1 MSVTLSLVIPAYN
14 ESERLRVGYER
25 LAPAL
30 AQLGP
35 SNVEV
40 IVVDDG
46 SSDHTLQSAHEI
58 YGHLE
63 HALFVQQ
70 PKNFGKGA
78 AMRLG
83 MALARGRNV
92 VTLDADMAIDPRHL
106 FDVVTALETSALVPG
121 SRAVNGHINYDKRL
135 RTLAG
140 DAFHLLVRHYT
151 GTTLRDTQCGFKGF
165 QLGAARVL
173 ALLAM
178 VDGFAFDVE
187 ALYLADQLGLSV
199 QPLHVSWKDVGGS
212 SVHPGHVAWTMV
224 RDIRSFK
231 STRYEN
237 PVVELAPS
245 VTSSEVDALAREART
260 QGLVLARG
268 TENTLL
274 VLGRNDALAGL
285 GIAAT
290 LKGTLRTAQLGE
302 LRGRLFEAV

>member
-1 MSVTLSLVIPAYN
+1 MSATLSIVIPAYN
-14 ESERLRVGYER
+14 ESERLEVGYQR
-25 LAPAL
+25 LAPTL

-46 SSDHTLQSAHEI
+46 SSDDTLKRAHAI

-70 PKNFGKGA
+70 PTNMGKGA

-83 MALARGRNV
+83 MALATGRHV

-106 FDVVTALETSALVPG
+106 IEIDAALDSSALVPG
-121 SRAVNGHINYDKRL
+121 SRAINGHIKYNKRF

-140 DAFHLLVRHYT
+140 GAFNRLVRHYT
-151 GTTLRDTQCGFKGF
+151 GTKLRDTQCGFKGY
-165 QLGAARVL
+165 QLGPGRVL
-173 ALLAM
+173 ALLSM

-187 ALYLADQLGLSV
+187 VLYLATQLGLGV
-199 QPLHVSWKDVGGS
+199 TPLHVSWKDVGGS
-212 SVHPGHVAWTMV
+212 SVHPGHDAWGMF

-231 STRYEN
+231 TTRYEN
-237 PVVELAPS
+237 PVVELALS
-245 VTSSEVDALAREART
+245 VTPTEVDKYAREART
-260 QGLVLARG
+260 QGLVIAR
-268 TENTLL
+268 NDRDALL
-274 VLGRNDALAGL
+274 ILGRNDALAGL
-285 GIAAT
+285 GIATA

-302 LRGRLFEAV
+302 LRGRRFEAV

>member
-14 ESERLRVGYER
+14 ETERLRVGYER
-25 LAPAL
+25 LAPTL
-30 AQLGP
+30 ERLDP

-46 SSDHTLQSAHEI
+46 SSDGTLQSAHAI

-70 PKNFGKGA
+70 PKNLGKGA

-121 SRAVNGHINYDKRL
+121 SRAVNGHISYDKRL

-151 GTTLRDTQCGFKGF
+151 GTKLRDTQCGFKGF

-178 VDGFAFDVE
+178 IDGFAFDVE
-187 ALYLADQLGLSV
+187 VLYLADQLGLSV
-199 QPLHVSWKDVGGS
+199 HPLHVSWKDVGGS

-231 STRYEN
+231 TTRYEN
-237 PVVELAPS
+237 PVVELALS
-245 VTSSEVDALAREART
+245 VTSGEVDALAREART

-285 GIAAT
+285 GIAAA
-290 LKGTLRTAQLGE
+290 LQGTLRTAQLGE
-302 LRGRLFEAV
+302 LRGRRFEAV